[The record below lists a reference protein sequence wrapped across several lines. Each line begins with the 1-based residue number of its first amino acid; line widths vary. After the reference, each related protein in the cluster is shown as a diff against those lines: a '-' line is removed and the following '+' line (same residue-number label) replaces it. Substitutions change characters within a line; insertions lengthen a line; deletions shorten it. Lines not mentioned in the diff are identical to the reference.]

1 MIVRGIAAPKSLS
14 KETYD
19 NIDRRRRCQPTSE
32 TYAERRKRKVE
43 CPICNKQIGATSLQR
58 HMMSQHNCT
67 ERPKHVSREEDIRG
81 NFVIDNY
88 TKGVFNECPV
98 PTCTGGGKDTFG
110 IYRHFAWKH
119 PKASVTMCGDRGV
132 HTCDKHGMKCYNL
145 SGHKHN
151 ETCKKLQKRR
161 KNEVMQ
167 DNQAE
172 AKDVTFTVNV
182 KCIERVHHFKHLG
195 R

>member
-1 MIVRGIAAPKSLS
+1 MEEGCRREFRRNDELKYFYADDGLLENSDPICLQKDLNMIIDLFSKLGLKANEKKTKFMIVRGTAAPKSLS

-32 TYAERRKRKVE
+32 THAERRKRKVE

-81 NFVIDNY
+81 NFVIDNH
-88 TKGVFNECPV
+88 TKGIFNEFPV

-110 IYRHFAWKH
+110 IFSHFAWKH
-119 PKASVTMCGDRGV
+119 PKASMTIC
-132 HTCDKHGMKCYNL
+132 
-145 SGHKHN
+145 
-151 ETCKKLQKRR
+151 
-161 KNEVMQ
+161 
-167 DNQAE
+167 
-172 AKDVTFTVNV
+172 
-182 KCIERVHHFKHLG
+182 
-195 R
+195 